1 MAILGTI
8 GQVLLTRAY
17 GKGRPLVSA
26 ALSYSGIVFS
36 AVLGIVVFGDRLPL
50 LSWLGIALIVVAGTR
65 RGAGAASTRRSRRRR
80 SPTITLKVPAHAHHP
95 RSPPPTSP
103 RGSAIPP
110 SSSSTSATTSPR
122 PEHWGEERYAQGHLP
137 GARFAH
143 LDRDLSAPKTGRNG
157 RHPLPDPADA
167 ARVFGRLGIGA
178 ASQVVAY
185 DNGSGMFAVRL
196 WWMLRWLG
204 HEAVAVLDGGFEKWS
219 REGRPV
225 TADVPLRG
233 AAGVPGPAGGARR
246 RRGGARA
253 CAAHGASLALVDAR
267 AAERYRGD
275 VEPLDPVAGHIPGAR
290 NRPFAA
296 NLNPDLT
303 FKPADVLRAEFADL
317 LGTTPLDRV
326 VHYCGSGVSACHNL
340 LAMEIA
346 GLPGTRLYPGS
357 WSEWCADASRPV
369 ATGTEGKA

>member
-1 MAILGTI
+1 M
-8 GQVLLTRAY
+8 LTT
-17 GKGRPLVSA
+17 LVSTADLA
-26 ALSYSGIVFS
+26 AR
-36 AVLGIVVFGDRLPL
+36 LGDPDLVVVDVRHDL
-50 LSWLGIALIVVAGTR
+50 
-65 RGAGAASTRRSRRRR
+65 AS
-80 SPTITLKVPAHAHHP
+80 
-95 RSPPPTSP
+95 
-103 RGSAIPP
+103 
-110 SSSSTSATTSPR
+110 
-122 PEHWGEERYAQGHLP
+122 PERWGEERYAQGHVP

-157 RHPLPDPADA
+157 RHPLPDPTDA
-167 ARVFGRLGIGA
+167 AKVMGRLGIGA

-225 TADVPLRG
+225 TADVPVVV
-233 AAGVPGPAGGARR
+233 AQPFPVRR
-246 RRGGARA
+246 VAPVVTAEELARA
-253 CAAHGASLALVDAR
+253 LPARALALVDAR

-303 FKPADVLRAEFADL
+303 FKPADVLRAEFAGL
-317 LGTTPLDRV
+317 LGSTPLDRV

-357 WSEWCADASRPV
+357 WSEWCADASRPA
-369 ATGTEGKA
+369 ATGTEGNE